1 MSTAKA
7 RLQQALAQRR
17 FWLKRLVPR
26 RTLDWAL
33 VAFPPLQRTR
43 LVNYE
48 TLLDPERVRIL
59 TAHLEQAS
67 ALDGEIVECG
77 TARGGSAVI
86 MARTL
91 QAQGTTKT
99 IFACDSFSGFDLS
112 ELARE
117 REAGLTAAPDHAF
130 TKTSLE
136 YVTRKFETCGVSDLV
151 RPVPGYFEDTLPTI
165 GGRFC
170 FAFIDCDLR
179 RSVAYCAGQLWPQ
192 ITPGGRIL
200 FDDYHDDALRGA
212 ELGVRDFLAE
222 HGSTVAA
229 HGEDGRM
236 YWVQKSLAPPV
247 GVDQR

>member
-1 MSTAKA
+1 MA
-7 RLQQALAQRR
+7 RVQGALAQRR

-26 RTLDWAL
+26 QTLDWAL

-48 TLLDPERVRIL
+48 TLLDPDRVRIL

-67 ALDGEIVECG
+67 LAEGDVIECG

-91 QAQGTTKT
+91 RAVGRPRT
-99 IFACDSFSGFDLS
+99 ILACDSFGGFDLV
-112 ELARE
+112 ELSGE
-117 REAGLTAAPDHAF
+117 REAGLTAAPDDAF

-151 RPVPGYFEDTLPTI
+151 RPVAGYFEDTLPGIT
-165 GGRFC
+165 GPLC

-179 RSVAYCAGQLWPQ
+179 QSVAYCARQLWPQ
-192 ITPGGRIL
+192 ITPGGQML

-212 ELGVRDFLAE
+212 KLGVEDFLAE
-222 HGSTVAA
+222 HGDAFAA
-229 HGEDGRM
+229 QGEDGRM
-236 YWVQKSLAPPV
+236 YWVQK
-247 GVDQR
+247 